1 MESEEKDEKINNIG
15 ANTPDGAVGGDDAL
29 MAGDSDAVEYQKDK
43 DDAMKAIRRF
53 TDEDEE
59 DDMGEIS
66 IKTIFGGDILQSKF
80 FKRQIPW
87 FIFVFA
93 LMILYTANRYSSQQ
107 DIIEIDNLRNKLQD
121 VKYNA
126 LTESSE
132 LLNLSRQSNIEKYLR
147 ATQDSTLGDPTTPP
161 FLIKNDVENENEE
174 E

>member
-1 MESEEKDEKINNIG
+1 MESEKKDEKLKKVG
-15 ANTPDGAVGGDDAL
+15 ADMPDGAVGEDDAV
-29 MAGDSDAVEYQKDK
+29 MGVDNEAVEYQKDK

-53 TDEDEE
+53 TDEDDE

-132 LLNLSRQSNIEKYLR
+132 LLNLSRQSNIEKYLQ
-147 ATQDSTLGDPTTPP
+147 ATQDSTLGDPSTPP
-161 FLIKNDVENENEE
+161 FLIKNDVEEENEE

>member
-1 MESEEKDEKINNIG
+1 MESEKKDEKLKKVG
-15 ANTPDGAVGGDDAL
+15 ADMPDGAVGEDDAV
-29 MAGDSDAVEYQKDK
+29 MGVDNEAVEYQKDK

-53 TDEDEE
+53 TDEDDE

-147 ATQDSTLGDPTTPP
+147 ATQDSMLGDPTTPP

>member
-1 MESEEKDEKINNIG
+1 MESEERDEKVNKIDTNMQN
-15 ANTPDGAVGGDDAL
+15 GAVEEGGAL
-29 MAGDSDAVEYQKDK
+29 MAGDNEAVEYQKDK

>member
-1 MESEEKDEKINNIG
+1 METEEKNDKIDEADIRMH
-15 ANTPDGAVGGDDAL
+15 DGASDNDEL
-29 MAGDSDAVEYQKDK
+29 HEEHDSDAVEYQRDK
-43 DDAMKAIRRF
+43 ADAMKAIRRF
-53 TDEDEE
+53 TDEDDE

-66 IKTIFGGDILQSKF
+66 LKTIFGGDILQSKF

-107 DIIEIDNLRNKLQD
+107 DIIEIDSLRKKLQD
-121 VKYNA
+121 VKYNS

-147 ATQDSTLGDPTTPP
+147 ATQDSTLSDPTTPP
-161 FLIKNDVENENEE
+161 FLIKNDEE
-174 E
+174 SEDSI